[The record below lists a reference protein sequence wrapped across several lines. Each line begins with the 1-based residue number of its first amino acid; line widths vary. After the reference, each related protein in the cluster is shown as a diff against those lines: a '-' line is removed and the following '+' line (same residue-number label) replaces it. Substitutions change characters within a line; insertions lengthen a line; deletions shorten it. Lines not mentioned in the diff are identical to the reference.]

1 LKRTVF
7 AAALAGIALV
17 SLDSRAQVSAAVKPV
32 QLGVALGAAVPTSDL
47 SNSFST
53 GFNAT
58 ATLGLNPATVPI
70 GIRIDGAYNQF
81 GAKSGG
87 SNIHFTSV
95 TGNAV
100 YKVPMATASP
110 YLIGGA
116 GWYNAAITIPG
127 FGTGSN
133 NHFGWNAGG
142 GLSLPL
148 SGFEAFVEARYNRV
162 TGNGGSLS
170 FVPITFGIMF

>member
-17 SLDSRAQVSAAVKPV
+17 SLESRAQVSAAVKPV

-58 ATLGLNPATVPI
+58 ATLGLNPATV
-70 GIRIDGAYNQF
+70 
-81 GAKSGG
+81 
-87 SNIHFTSV
+87 H
-95 TGNAV
+95 
-100 YKVPMATASP
+100 
-110 YLIGGA
+110 
-116 GWYNAAITIPG
+116 
-127 FGTGSN
+127 
-133 NHFGWNAGG
+133 
-142 GLSLPL
+142 
-148 SGFEAFVEARYNRV
+148 
-162 TGNGGSLS
+162 GGSLS